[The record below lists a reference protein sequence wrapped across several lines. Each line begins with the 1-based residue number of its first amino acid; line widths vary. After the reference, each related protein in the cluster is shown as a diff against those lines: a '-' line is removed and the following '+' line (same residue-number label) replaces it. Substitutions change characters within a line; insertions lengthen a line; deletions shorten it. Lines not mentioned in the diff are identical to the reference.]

1 MESKKKGKGWKPSL
15 CGYTS
20 LRPRILHKCMGTL
33 SANYHLR
40 QRNSLNER
48 GQQLFGGQ
56 RSCCWNFSATSAMHG
71 RLWKTAN
78 CYFFCRKIF
87 PDGKRSCKIRKLA
100 ELRGMAI
107 WGDGLIPVKFLE
119 QLESI
124 ATEGSRSFL
133 IRVYA
138 RIFPLPRPGE
148 NPCLHCS
155 TFHAPVPV
163 NSASPSPLFYFRSPL
178 DRLLSRAHRKIL
190 PRQELETKDYYYYYF
205 PFFRSLSNPRFRQIQ
220 PRNYD
225 SQYNRNIRV
234 CETSLSISIS
244 EIVRVTNFI
253 YRLTSSTLAS
263 FDILFDNVT
272 HRVGKQ
278 FLFSLIKHQKY
289 KENLFY

>member
-1 MESKKKGKGWKPSL
+1 M
-15 CGYTS
+15 
-20 LRPRILHKCMGTL
+20 
-33 SANYHLR
+33 
-40 QRNSLNER
+40 
-48 GQQLFGGQ
+48 
-56 RSCCWNFSATSAMHG
+56 
-71 RLWKTAN
+71 
-78 CYFFCRKIF
+78 
-87 PDGKRSCKIRKLA
+87 
-100 ELRGMAI
+100 
-107 WGDGLIPVKFLE
+107 KFLE

-190 PRQELETKDYYYYYF
+190 PWQELETKDYYYYYF

-225 SQYNRNIRV
+225 SQCNRNIRV
-234 CETSLSISIS
+234 CDTSLSISIS